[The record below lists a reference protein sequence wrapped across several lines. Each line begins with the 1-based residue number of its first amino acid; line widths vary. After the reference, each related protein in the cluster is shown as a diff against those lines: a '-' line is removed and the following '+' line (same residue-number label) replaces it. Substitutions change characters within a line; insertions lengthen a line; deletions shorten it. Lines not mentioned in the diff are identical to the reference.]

1 MNAERIVEAFKKVPD
16 CTIVVLGDYCL
27 DKYLYSDPAE
37 DDISVES
44 GKPAWQIYEKKMA
57 AGVAGT
63 ITNNLCALGA
73 KVICVGFAG
82 DDGEGFELMQQLE
95 KLGADTEHMILTKEL
110 VTATYLKTM
119 RKTESGWAE
128 DLRFDFRN
136 RQSPSEELADALIAE
151 FETAVKRADG
161 VIISDQ
167 FYERNSGVVGD
178 YMREKI
184 NALAAELEIPFL
196 VDSRAF
202 AAEFKNAYV
211 KCNNYELMKYCGVA
225 GDPEKREDILAGGE
239 QMKKLTGRDVFIT
252 RNKDGIMIFSDPLG
266 EVPAYPI
273 EPPFD
278 VTGCG
283 DASNA
288 GIILG
293 LTVGLTPTEA
303 AVIACAVSSVTI
315 QQLGTTGTST
325 PEQAMERVRA
335 ICAMMNEG

>member
-1 MNAERIVEAFKKVPD
+1 MNTDRIAKAFERIPD
-16 CTIVVLGDYCL
+16 CKIVVLGDYCL
-27 DKYLYSDPAE
+27 DKYIYSDPAE
-37 DDISVES
+37 DDISVET
-44 GKPAWQIYEKKMA
+44 GKAAWQIYKKAMA

-82 DDGEGFELMQQLE
+82 DDGEGFELLKQLK
-95 KLGADTEHMILTKEL
+95 KLGADTTHMILTDEL

-119 RKTESGWAE
+119 RLCPDGNYRE
-128 DLRFDFRN
+128 DVRFDFRN
-136 RQSPSEELADALIAE
+136 RRSPSDALADQLIRH
-151 FETAVKRADG
+151 FEEAVKEADG

-184 NALAAELEIPFL
+184 NTLAGQSQKPFL

-211 KCNNYELMKYCGVA
+211 KCNNFELMKYCGMN
-225 GDPEKREDILAGGE
+225 GDPESFEDVVAGGY
-239 QMKKLTGRDVFIT
+239 KLKEMTGREVFIT
-252 RNKDGIMIFSDPLG
+252 RNKDGIAIFTDPLG
-266 EVPAYPI
+266 QVPAYPVEGEI
-273 EPPFD
+273 D
-278 VTGCG
+278 VTGAG

-293 LTVGLTPTEA
+293 MTLGLTPREA

-315 QQLGTTGTST
+315 QQLGTTGTAT
-325 PEQAMERVRA
+325 PEQALERVRA
-335 ICAMMNEG
+335 IGEMIKD